1 MVKKKKSKPTYR
13 GKMKKFYGHYRFY
26 ELLDEMAELHNK
38 KNHDYAGKDPLSNL
52 REFGWKGVV
61 VRLGDKWRRI
71 KNYTKQGE
79 LKVKEESLKDT
90 LIDNA
95 VYSLLCIILYE
106 DEKEKK
112 NRSKNFRRS

>member
-1 MVKKKKSKPTYR
+1 MTTVEDLRQELMNLGLTEEEANNIKGKS
-13 GKMKKFYGHYRFY
+13 
-26 ELLDEMAELHNK
+26 N
-38 KNHDYAGKDPLSNL
+38 LSNKL
-52 REFGWKGVV
+52 E
-61 VRLGDKWRRI
+61 
-71 KNYTKQGE
+71 E

>member
-1 MVKKKKSKPTYR
+1 
-13 GKMKKFYGHYRFY
+13 MKKFYGHYRFY

-71 KNYTKQGE
+71 RNYAKQGD

-90 LIDNA
+90 LMDNA